1 MLSACALRRAIGYNS
16 SVALA
21 TQSLHLLL
29 GLFIEPLKDGVR
41 QARRVGAQK
50 FFETRPRSL
59 LASNTFFAEMFNKAR
74 ACLMI
79 AVTYRAAGDV
89 GYMVFPAASHMT
101 FASHMCGAGTLRF
114 EYFSAVLA
122 WETKDGHI
130 DVMGFGGG
138 GAITTMIRLIMS
150 GGGDDEHTDLTIFIG
165 SIIKLYDA
173 LPLAR
178 KIAR

>member
-21 TQSLHLLL
+21 TQSLHLFL

-79 AVTYRAAGDV
+79 TMTYGAAGDV
-89 GYMVFPAASHMT
+89 RYMVLPAASHMV

-138 GAITTMIRLIMS
+138 GAITTSRLIMS
-150 GGGDDEHTDLTIFIG
+150 GGGGDKRANLTIFIG

-173 LPLAR
+173 FPLAR